1 MPNQYEAP
9 VFFPHQ
15 PSEAGAAPGG
25 EGGAENENLDS
36 IEDVLLRRENR
47 IHR

>member
-1 MPNQYEAP
+1 MRHL
-9 VFFPHQ
+9 FFPYQ
-15 PSEAGAAPGG
+15 PSEAGAALGG

-36 IEDVLLRRENR
+36 TEDVLLRCENR